1 MKTREIVGNLI
12 DLSGEEMDHP
22 KGFLE
27 KKQDWTKIDYAI
39 DLKFKHTLFHPQNV
53 SLSHMIWNF
62 FLSDIHFAL
71 LDRFFGIR
79 EESFKSYRKC
89 PGFSKIDW
97 LYLAA

>member
-39 DLKFKHTLFHPQNV
+39 DLKFKHTLFHSQN
-53 SLSHMIWNF
+53 
-62 FLSDIHFAL
+62 
-71 LDRFFGIR
+71 
-79 EESFKSYRKC
+79 
-89 PGFSKIDW
+89 
-97 LYLAA
+97 